1 MVGVADKVSLKI
13 AVMVTKLEA
22 ETKLSES
29 VSESVTVGAVLSI
42 VKVILFDPEYV
53 LLYKSVPERVA

>member
-1 MVGVADKVSLKI
+1 MVGVADKASLKI